1 MKYDRAA
8 FRKNVLAAMIGAAV
22 VAAPSVGWARCN
34 QEQLKGTWIF
44 TKHWFMDLNISN
56 GWTSCKLRIDANG
69 NIVAG
74 KRCDESVGGPGMTAS
89 GGKLTL
95 NRRCQVRGSVI
106 LVGEEGDPINLTNV
120 QMEKGNKTIFS
131 GAGQHSDGFSF
142 IVTAVKK

>member
-1 MKYDRAA
+1 MKYDRTA
-8 FRKNVLAAMIGAAV
+8 FRKNVLAALIGAAV
-22 VAAPSVGWARCN
+22 VAAPSAGWAACK

-44 TKHWFMDLNISN
+44 TKHWFMDLNSSN
-56 GWTSCKLRIDANG
+56 GWTSCKLKIDANG
-69 NIVAG
+69 NIAAG
-74 KRCDESVGGPGMTAS
+74 KTCAESVGGTSTTAS

-95 NRRCQVRGSVI
+95 KRSCKVKG
-106 LVGEEGDPINLTNV
+106 LVLLVDEDPINLTNV